1 MSPYTDPL
9 LDVRLLLTELDT
21 HLERMDA
28 EITALKA
35 DNARLARELVAAQSQ
50 RDNYM
55 TSAYANRM
63 AP

>member
-35 DNARLARELVAAQSQ
+35 DNARLARELVAAQTQ

-55 TSAYANRM
+55 VASYADRR